1 VKGFALLEVLIA
13 LLLLSISLTTV
24 ASLLLNAIRVN
35 DQAYL
40 RTQANVQL
48 DNAIDYFLL
57 HQDEMTLADRQTN
70 WQQQVQSYLPQGAI
84 AFNLNEG
91 LYQIRVLWREREGMT
106 LDVNCQLT
114 SAQKQYLSCQQILA
128 KAN

>member
-1 VKGFALLEVLIA
+1 MKGFALLEVLIA